1 MSMGYTWRGGY
12 HNKIYLVRS
21 NSLCKYLTLWPWKL
35 KWVTN
40 ILGLFLFVITMVL
53 QKTKRTYR
61 WQQCHCISKNS
72 FSILCF
78 HMLICYVISV
88 KLPWWYKV
96 LAISTS
102 TCYNTPSTFYSMPK
116 NDNYL
121 HYNVPVEPLVVTVS
135 CSVVILDPWVVVT
148 TGGVSVVPT
157 SILDSV
163 RI

>member
-1 MSMGYTWRGGY
+1 
-12 HNKIYLVRS
+12 
-21 NSLCKYLTLWPWKL
+21 
-35 KWVTN
+35 
-40 ILGLFLFVITMVL
+40 
-53 QKTKRTYR
+53 
-61 WQQCHCISKNS
+61 
-72 FSILCF
+72 
-78 HMLICYVISV
+78 
-88 KLPWWYKV
+88 
-96 LAISTS
+96 
-102 TCYNTPSTFYSMPK
+102 MPK